1 MIIANYLDPTP
12 IGGGHLRDFRELKV
26 WQVSH
31 ALALQ
36 VYKLTVTFPR
46 EEMFGLKSQLRRAA
60 VSVGANIAEGSG
72 RHSDAAM
79 RQFLVIAHGSATE
92 IQYLLLIACDLGYI
106 QPVAKNRF
114 YDEFANLR
122 RMLNGFIRRLKPGRQ
137 S

>member
-1 MIIANYLDPTP
+1 LIVAPYLCLPP

-26 WQVSH
+26 WQLSH

-36 VYKLTVTFPR
+36 LYKITAAFPR
-46 EEMFGLKSQLRRAA
+46 EEVYGLTAQLRRAA

-72 RHSDAAM
+72 RHSDPGM

-92 IQYLLLIACDLGYI
+92 IQYLLLIASDLGYV
-106 QPVAKNRF
+106 QPAVKDQL

-137 S
+137 A